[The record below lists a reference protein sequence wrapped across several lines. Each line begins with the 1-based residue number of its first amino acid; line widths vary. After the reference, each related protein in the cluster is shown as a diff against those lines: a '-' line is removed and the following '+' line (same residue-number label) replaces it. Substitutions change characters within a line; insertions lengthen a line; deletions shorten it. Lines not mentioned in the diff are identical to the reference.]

1 MCFAYF
7 VVKKIKL
14 SLRIGAIMISALI
27 TAAGSST
34 RYGKN
39 KMLEPVQGKPLL
51 IRTLERFLACGEIE
65 EIIVAARGTDKET
78 YEELTRELDI
88 VKVVIGGKQR
98 IESLLKALNASSGN
112 ILITHDGARPLVNPA
127 LIKELISCVKKTG
140 AAMTAVN
147 PTATVKIT
155 DNQSMM
161 ITGTLPR
168 IKTWIAQ
175 TPQAYN
181 RKILKQAMEKAVREK
196 YFVPTDDSEIV
207 ANMTSHNIMV
217 VPGDHSNIKVTHRS
231 DIVIANELFE
241 ECLR

>member
-1 MCFAYF
+1 
-7 VVKKIKL
+7 
-14 SLRIGAIMISALI
+14 MISALI

-65 EIIVAARGTDKET
+65 EIIVTARNSDKKT
-78 YEELTRELDI
+78 YEELTGTLDI
-88 VKVVIGGKQR
+88 VKIVTGGKQR
-98 IESLLKALNASSGN
+98 IESLLNALNASSGD
-112 ILITHDGARPLVNPA
+112 ILITHDGARPLVTPD
-127 LIKELISCVKKTG
+127 LIEELIAWVKKTG

-155 DNQSMM
+155 DNQSMK

-168 IKTWIAQ
+168 VKTWIAQ
-175 TPQAYN
+175 TPQGYN
-181 RKILKQAMEKAVREK
+181 REILKQAMDKAVREK

-207 ANMTSHNIMV
+207 ARMTSHDIVV

-231 DIVIANELFE
+231 DIAIANELFE
-241 ECLR
+241 ECL

>member
-1 MCFAYF
+1 
-7 VVKKIKL
+7 
-14 SLRIGAIMISALI
+14 MISALI
-27 TAAGSST
+27 TAAGSSD

-39 KMLEPVQGKPLL
+39 KMLEPVKGKPLL
-51 IRTLERFLACGEIE
+51 IRTLERFLACREID
-65 EIIVAARGTDKET
+65 EIIVTAREADKDKFED
-78 YEELTRELDI
+78 LTRELVI
-88 VKVVIGGKQR
+88 VKIVIGGKQR
-98 IESLLKALNASSGN
+98 IESVLNAINASAGD
-112 ILITHDGARPLVNPA
+112 ILITHDGARPLVKPA

-168 IKTWIAQ
+168 IETWIAQ

-181 RKILKQAMEKAVREK
+181 REIIKQAMEKAVKEK

-217 VPGDHSNIKVTHRS
+217 VPGDHSNIKVTYTS

-241 ECLR
+241 DV

>member
-1 MCFAYF
+1 
-7 VVKKIKL
+7 
-14 SLRIGAIMISALI
+14 MISALI

-39 KMLEPVQGKPLL
+39 KMLEPIRGRPLL
-51 IRTLERFLACGEIE
+51 IRTLERFLACGEIDE
-65 EIIVAARGTDKET
+65 VIVAARSSDKET
-78 YEELTRELDI
+78 YEELTRELAI
-88 VKVVIGGKQR
+88 VKIVIGGKQR
-98 IESLLKALNASSGN
+98 IESLLNALNASAGDL
-112 ILITHDGARPLVNPA
+112 LITHDGARPLVKPV
-127 LIKELISCVKKTG
+127 LIKELISCVQKTG

-155 DNQSMM
+155 DDQSMM

-181 RKILKQAMEKAVREK
+181 RKILKQAMEKAVKEK

-207 ANMTSHNIMV
+207 AKMTAHDIMV
-217 VPGDHSNIKVTHRS
+217 VPGDYSNIKVTHRS
-231 DIVIANELFE
+231 DIAIANEIFE
-241 ECLR
+241 ECL

>member
-1 MCFAYF
+1 
-7 VVKKIKL
+7 
-14 SLRIGAIMISALI
+14 MISALI

-65 EIIVAARGTDKET
+65 EIIVTARSSDMQT
-78 YEELTRELDI
+78 YEELTRALDI
-88 VKVVIGGKQR
+88 VKIVTGGKQR
-98 IESLLKALNASSGN
+98 IESLLNALNAASGD
-112 ILITHDGARPLVNPA
+112 ILITHDGARPLVTPD
-127 LIKELISCVKKTG
+127 LIKELISWVKKTG

-155 DNQSMM
+155 DNQSMK
-161 ITGTLPR
+161 IVGTLPR
-168 IKTWIAQ
+168 AKTWIAQ
-175 TPQAYN
+175 TPQGYN
-181 RKILKQAMEKAVREK
+181 REILKQALEKAVREK

-207 ANMTSHNIMV
+207 ARMTSHDIVV

-241 ECLR
+241 DCPL

>member
-1 MCFAYF
+1 MTRPGH
-7 VVKKIKL
+7 IK
-14 SLRIGAIMISALI
+14 ISALI
-27 TAAGSST
+27 TAAGSSA

-39 KMLEPVQGKPLL
+39 KMLEPVKGKPLL
-51 IRTLERFLACGEIE
+51 VRTLERFRACDEID
-65 EIIVAARGTDKET
+65 EIVVAARKSDIDAFV
-78 YEELTRELDI
+78 ELTRDLAI
-88 VKVVIGGKQR
+88 VKIVVGGSQR
-98 IESLLKALNASSGN
+98 IESMLNAINASMGDL
-112 ILITHDGARPLVNPA
+112 LITHDGARPLVKPS
-127 LIKELISCVKKTG
+127 LIKKLIVCVKKTG

-155 DNQSMM
+155 DHDSMT

-175 TPQAYN
+175 TPQGY
-181 RKILKQAMEKAVREK
+181 RRDIIKPAMEKAVREK

-207 ANMTSHNIMV
+207 SMMSSHKVTV

-241 ECLR
+241 DIQTSI

>member
-1 MCFAYF
+1 
-7 VVKKIKL
+7 
-14 SLRIGAIMISALI
+14 
-27 TAAGSST
+27 
-34 RYGKN
+34 
-39 KMLEPVQGKPLL
+39 
-51 IRTLERFLACGEIE
+51 
-65 EIIVAARGTDKET
+65 
-78 YEELTRELDI
+78 
-88 VKVVIGGKQR
+88 
-98 IESLLKALNASSGN
+98 
-112 ILITHDGARPLVNPA
+112 
-127 LIKELISCVKKTG
+127 
-140 AAMTAVN
+140 MTAVN

-181 RKILKQAMEKAVREK
+181 RKILKQAMERAVKEK

>member
-1 MCFAYF
+1 
-7 VVKKIKL
+7 
-14 SLRIGAIMISALI
+14 MISALI
-27 TAAGSST
+27 TAAGSSA

-39 KMLEPVQGKPLL
+39 KMLEPIKGKPLL

-65 EIIVAARGTDKET
+65 EIIVTARRTDKET
-78 YEELTRELDI
+78 YEELTAELDI

-98 IESLLKALNASSGN
+98 IESLLNALNASSGD
-112 ILITHDGARPLVNPA
+112 ILITHDGARPLVKPD

-175 TPQAYN
+175 TPQAYS
-181 RKILKQAMEKAVREK
+181 RKILQQAMEKAVKEK

>member
-1 MCFAYF
+1 LCF

>member
-1 MCFAYF
+1 
-7 VVKKIKL
+7 
-14 SLRIGAIMISALI
+14 MISALI

-39 KMLEPVQGKPLL
+39 KMLELVQGEPLL

-65 EIIVAARGTDKET
+65 EIIVTARSSDKQT
-78 YEELTRELDI
+78 YEDLTRALDI
-88 VKVVIGGKQR
+88 VKIVTGGKQR
-98 IESLLKALNASSGN
+98 IESLLNALNEASGD
-112 ILITHDGARPLVNPA
+112 ILITHDGARPLVTPD
-127 LIKELISCVKKTG
+127 LIKELISWVKKTG

-155 DNQSMM
+155 DNQSMK
-161 ITGTLPR
+161 IVGTLPR
-168 IKTWIAQ
+168 AKTWIAQ
-175 TPQAYN
+175 TPQGYN
-181 RKILKQAMEKAVREK
+181 RRILKQALEKAVREK

-207 ANMTSHNIMV
+207 ARMTSHDIVV

-241 ECLR
+241 DCPL

>member
-1 MCFAYF
+1 LI
-7 VVKKIKL
+7 KI
-14 SLRIGAIMISALI
+14 GEIMISALI

-51 IRTLERFLACGEIE
+51 IRTLERFLACEEIE
-65 EIIVAARGTDKET
+65 EIIVTARSSDKQT
-78 YEELTRELDI
+78 YEKLTRTLDI
-88 VKVVIGGKQR
+88 VKIVTGGKQR
-98 IESLLKALNASSGN
+98 IESLLNALNASSGD
-112 ILITHDGARPLVNPA
+112 ILITHDGARPLVTPD
-127 LIKELISCVKKTG
+127 LIKELISWVKKTG

-155 DNQSMM
+155 DNQSMK
-161 ITGTLPR
+161 IVGTLPR
-168 IKTWIAQ
+168 AKTWIAQ
-175 TPQAYN
+175 TPQGYN

-207 ANMTSHNIMV
+207 ARMTSHDIVV

-241 ECLR
+241 ECFG

>member
-1 MCFAYF
+1 M
-7 VVKKIKL
+7 
-14 SLRIGAIMISALI
+14 RNGEIMISALI

-51 IRTLERFLACGEIE
+51 IRTLERFLACREID
-65 EIIVAARGTDKET
+65 EIIVTARRSDKKT
-78 YEELTRELDI
+78 YEELTRDFNI
-88 VKVVIGGKQR
+88 VKIVLGGKQR
-98 IESLLKALNASSGN
+98 IESLLNAIKASSGD
-112 ILITHDGARPLVNPA
+112 ILISHDGARPLVKPA

-155 DNQSMM
+155 DSQSMI

-175 TPQAYN
+175 TPQGYN
-181 RKILKQAMEKAVREK
+181 REILKQAMEKAVKEK

-207 ANMTSHNIMV
+207 ANMTTHDIMI

-231 DIVIANELFE
+231 DIAIANELFE
-241 ECLR
+241 ECF

>member
-1 MCFAYF
+1 
-7 VVKKIKL
+7 
-14 SLRIGAIMISALI
+14 MISALI

-51 IRTLERFLACGEIE
+51 IRTLERFLACEEIE
-65 EIIVAARGTDKET
+65 EIIVTARSSDKQT
-78 YEELTRELDI
+78 YEKLTRTLDI
-88 VKVVIGGKQR
+88 VKIVTGGKQR
-98 IESLLKALNASSGN
+98 IESLLNALNASSGD
-112 ILITHDGARPLVNPA
+112 ILITHDGARPLVTPD
-127 LIKELISCVKKTG
+127 LIKELISWVKKTG

-155 DNQSMM
+155 DNQSMK
-161 ITGTLPR
+161 IVGTLPR
-168 IKTWIAQ
+168 AKTWIAQ
-175 TPQAYN
+175 TPQGYN

-207 ANMTSHNIMV
+207 ARMTSHDIVV

-241 ECLR
+241 ECFG

>member
-1 MCFAYF
+1 MCF

>member
-1 MCFAYF
+1 MCF

-88 VKVVIGGKQR
+88 VKVVMGGKQR
-98 IESLLKALNASSGN
+98 IESLLNALNASSGN
-112 ILITHDGARPLVNPA
+112 ILITHDGARPLVKPA

>member
-1 MCFAYF
+1 
-7 VVKKIKL
+7 
-14 SLRIGAIMISALI
+14 MISALI

-39 KMLEPVQGKPLL
+39 KMLEPIQGKPLL
-51 IRTLERFLACGEIE
+51 IRTLERFLACGEIK
-65 EIIVAARGTDKET
+65 EIIVTARNSDKQT
-78 YEELTRELDI
+78 YEKLTIAFGI
-88 VKVVIGGKQR
+88 VKIVTGGKQR
-98 IESLLKALNASSGN
+98 IESLLNALNASSGD
-112 ILITHDGARPLVNPA
+112 ILITHDGARPLVTPD
-127 LIKELISCVKKTG
+127 LIEELISWVKETG

-155 DNQSMM
+155 DNQSMK
-161 ITGTLPR
+161 IVRTLPR
-168 IKTWIAQ
+168 TKTWIAQ
-175 TPQAYN
+175 TPQGYN
-181 RKILKQAMEKAVREK
+181 RRILKQAMEKAVMEK
-196 YFVPTDDSEIV
+196 YFVATDDSEIV

>member
-1 MCFAYF
+1 
-7 VVKKIKL
+7 
-14 SLRIGAIMISALI
+14 MISALI

-34 RYGKN
+34 RYGRN

-65 EIIVAARGTDKET
+65 EIIVTARSSDKKT
-78 YEELTRELDI
+78 YEELTRTLDI
-88 VKVVIGGKQR
+88 VKIVTGGKQR
-98 IESLLKALNASSGN
+98 IESLLNALNAASGD
-112 ILITHDGARPLVNPA
+112 ILITHDGARPLVTPD
-127 LIKELISCVKKTG
+127 LIKELISWVKKTG

-155 DNQSMM
+155 DNQSMK
-161 ITGTLPR
+161 IVGTLPR
-168 IKTWIAQ
+168 AKTWIAQ
-175 TPQAYN
+175 TPQGYN
-181 RKILKQAMEKAVREK
+181 RRILKQAMEKAVREK

-207 ANMTSHNIMV
+207 ARMTSHDIVV

-241 ECLR
+241 ECPL

>member
-1 MCFAYF
+1 
-7 VVKKIKL
+7 
-14 SLRIGAIMISALI
+14 MISALI
-27 TAAGSST
+27 TAAGAST

-51 IRTLERFLACGEIE
+51 IRTLERFLACGDIE
-65 EIIVAARGTDKET
+65 EIIVTARGADKET

-88 VKVVIGGKQR
+88 VKIVIGGNQR
-98 IESLLKALNASSGN
+98 IESLLNALNASSGDL
-112 ILITHDGARPLVNPA
+112 LITHDGARPLVKPD
-127 LIKELISCVKKTG
+127 LIKELISCAKITG

-155 DNQSMM
+155 DHQSMM

-175 TPQAYN
+175 TPQGYN
-181 RKILKQAMEKAVREK
+181 RNILKQAMEKAVKEK

-207 ANMTSHNIMV
+207 ANMTSHNIMI

-231 DIVIANELFE
+231 DIIIANVLFE

>member
-1 MCFAYF
+1 
-7 VVKKIKL
+7 
-14 SLRIGAIMISALI
+14 MISALI

-39 KMLEPVQGKPLL
+39 KMLEPIQGKPLL
-51 IRTLERFLACGEIE
+51 IRTLERFLACREID
-65 EIIVAARGTDKET
+65 EIIVTARGTDKEM

-88 VKVVIGGKQR
+88 VKIVIGGKQR
-98 IESLLKALNASSGN
+98 IESLLNALNASSGN
-112 ILITHDGARPLVNPA
+112 ILITHDGARPLVKPA

-140 AAMTAVN
+140 AAMTAIN

-155 DNQSMM
+155 DNQSML

-181 RKILKQAMEKAVREK
+181 RKILKQAMEKAVKKK

-241 ECLR
+241 EC

>member
-1 MCFAYF
+1 
-7 VVKKIKL
+7 
-14 SLRIGAIMISALI
+14 MISALI

-51 IRTLERFLACGEIE
+51 IRTLERFLACAEID
-65 EIIVAARGTDKET
+65 EIIVAARGSDKET
-78 YEELTRELDI
+78 YEELTRELEI
-88 VKVVIGGKQR
+88 VKIVIGGKQR
-98 IESLLKALNASSGN
+98 IESLLNALNASAGD
-112 ILITHDGARPLVNPA
+112 ILITHDGARPLVKPD
-127 LIKELISCVKKTG
+127 LIKALISCVQKTG

-175 TPQAYN
+175 TPQGYH
-181 RKILKQAMEKAVREK
+181 RIILKQAMEMAVRKK

-207 ANMTSHNIMV
+207 TNMTSHDIMV

-241 ECLR
+241 ECF

>member
-1 MCFAYF
+1 
-7 VVKKIKL
+7 
-14 SLRIGAIMISALI
+14 MISALI

-39 KMLEPVQGKPLL
+39 KMLEPIQGKPLL

-65 EIIVAARGTDKET
+65 EIIVTARNSDKKT
-78 YEELTRELDI
+78 YEELTGTLDI
-88 VKVVIGGKQR
+88 VKIVTGGKQR
-98 IESLLKALNASSGN
+98 IESLLNALNAASGD
-112 ILITHDGARPLVNPA
+112 ILITHDGARPLVTPD
-127 LIKELISCVKKTG
+127 LIKELIARVKKTG

-155 DNQSMM
+155 ANQSMM

-181 RKILKQAMEKAVREK
+181 RKILKQAMEKAVKKK
-196 YFVPTDDSEIV
+196 YFVTTDDSEIV
-207 ANMTSHNIMV
+207 ANMTSHDIMV

-231 DIVIANELFE
+231 DIVIANELFG
-241 ECLR
+241 ECPL